1 MKQILTADIGTTATK
16 TALFDESG
24 RTIARAYTEYPVIPQ
39 TDYAERDPED
49 WWHALREGF
58 RQLRSYIIEENLQ
71 AVVLGGQM
79 QDLIFI
85 RNDTDLYPAIL
96 YYDTRAGLEMEEL
109 QSILGNNQI
118 KEITGNIQDAS
129 SVLAKLMWMK
139 KNKAEVYRDAEFIL
153 FGAHDYAAW
162 RMTGSLNTDF
172 TTAST
177 TGLLDIEKNTWAYQ
191 ILHQAEIREDWLPGL
206 VRADHYDGPLSES
219 AAAFLGLP
227 AAISVFHGSGD
238 VGTAT
243 IGAGAGEPGAAYCY
257 LGTSGWIAAA
267 TPDGEFKDIMVDPE
281 TGIYNLRHPEPSRLI
296 QVGPMMLAGGN
307 LEWALKEISTFNNTA
322 DGYSLIGKAAAGRKP
337 GADGVVFLP
346 YLSGE
351 RAPFRDPD
359 ARGAFIGIS
368 KETKREDIYRSV
380 LEGVAFAMRSI
391 GQRTGHDISED
402 KHLTLVG
409 GGAKS
414 NLWPQIFSDVFGCKV
429 LVLEDGVDVGLL
441 GSFML
446 AGKALSWFTDYS
458 LPPSVQ
464 QVRKQYIPDQYR
476 QKRYDTLYSIFNGF
490 YPLLKQSFSSLA
502 EYRRKDNS
510 SPLGNS

>member
-1 MKQILTADIGTTATK
+1 MKQLLTADIGTTGTK

-24 RTIARAYTEYPVIPQ
+24 RTIARAYTEYPVVAES
-39 TDYAERDPED
+39 DYAERAPED
-49 WWHALREGF
+49 WWNALRQGF
-58 RQLRSYIIEENLQ
+58 GQLRSHIKEENLQ

-85 RNDTDLYPAIL
+85 KNNTLLYPAIL

-109 QSILGNNQI
+109 QNILGNNRI

-129 SVLAKLMWMK
+129 SVLAKLLWMK
-139 KNKAEVYRDAEFIL
+139 KNRAEVYNEAEFIL

-177 TGLLDIEKNTWAYQ
+177 TGLLNIEKNSWAYR
-191 ILHQAEIREDWLPGL
+191 ILSQAEIREDWLPGL
-206 VRADHYDGPLSES
+206 VRADNYDGPLSES

-243 IGAGAGEPGAAYCY
+243 IGAGSGEPGTAYCY
-257 LGTSGWIAAA
+257 LGTSGWIAAT
-267 TPDGEFKDIMVDPE
+267 TPHGEFKDIMVDPE

-307 LEWALKEISTFNNTA
+307 LEWALKEISACNDTA
-322 DGYSLIGKAAAGRKP
+322 NGFSIIGKSAAGREP
-337 GADGVVFLP
+337 GAGGVVFLP

-380 LEGVAFAMRSI
+380 MEGVAFAMRSI
-391 GQRTGHDISED
+391 QQCTGHDIPEN
-402 KHLTLVG
+402 KHLVLVG

-414 NLWPQIFSDVFGCKV
+414 DIWPQIFSDIFGCKV
-429 LVLEDGVDVGLL
+429 LVLEDALDVGLL

-446 AGKALSWFTDYS
+446 AGKALGWFTDYS
-458 LPPSVQ
+458 LPPDVQ
-464 QVRKQYIPDQYR
+464 RVRMQYEPDQYR
-476 QKRYDTLYSIFNGF
+476 QKKYDTLYSIFTGF

-502 EYRRKDNS
+502 EYRKEDNN
-510 SPLGNS
+510 SPLGN

>member
-1 MKQILTADIGTTATK
+1 MKQLLTADIGTTGTK

-24 RTIARAYTEYPVIPQ
+24 RAIARAYTEYPGVAES
-39 TDYAERDPED
+39 DYAERAPED
-49 WWHALREGF
+49 WWHALRKGF
-58 RQLRSYIIEENLQ
+58 RQLRSYIKNENLQ

-79 QDLIFI
+79 QNLIFI
-85 RNDTDLYPAIL
+85 KNDTALYPAIL

-109 QSILGNNQI
+109 QNILGNNRI

-129 SVLAKLMWMK
+129 SVLAKLLWMK
-139 KNKAEVYRDAEFIL
+139 KNRAEVYHQAESIL

-177 TGLLDIEKNTWAYQ
+177 TGLLDIGKNSWAYR
-191 ILHQAEIREDWLPGL
+191 ILRQAEIREDWLPGL

-227 AAISVFHGSGD
+227 AEISVFHGSGD

-243 IGAGAGEPGAAYCY
+243 IGAGEAGAAYCY
-257 LGTSGWIAAA
+257 LGTSGWIAAT

-281 TGIYNLRHPEPSRLI
+281 TGIYNLRHPEPCRLI

-307 LEWALKEISTFNNTA
+307 LEWALDEISTCNDTA

-337 GADGVVFLP
+337 GAGGVVFLP

-380 LEGVAFAMRSI
+380 MEGVAFAMRSI
-391 GQRTGHDISED
+391 RHCTGHDIPENN
-402 KHLTLVG
+402 HLVLVG

-414 NLWPQIFSDVFGCKV
+414 DLWPQIFSDIFGCKV
-429 LVLEDGVDVGLL
+429 LVLEDAEDVGLL

-446 AGKALSWFTDYS
+446 AGKALGWFTDYS
-458 LPPSVQ
+458 LPPGVQ
-464 QVRKQYIPDQYR
+464 RVRKQYKPDQYR
-476 QKRYDTLYSIFNGF
+476 QKRYDTLYSIFNGL

-502 EYRRKDNS
+502 EYRKEDNN
-510 SPLGNS
+510 SPLGN